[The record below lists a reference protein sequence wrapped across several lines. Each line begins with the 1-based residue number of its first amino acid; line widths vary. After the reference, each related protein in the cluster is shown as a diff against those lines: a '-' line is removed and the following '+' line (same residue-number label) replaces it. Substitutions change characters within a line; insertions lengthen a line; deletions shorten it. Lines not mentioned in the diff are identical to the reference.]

1 MKAFLKKYCP
11 IISKILTVPFLL
23 MGIFAFCLELFGAER
38 VDGFLL
44 SLQIPFNS
52 VQILTV
58 GSVIFLIWLP
68 CYTVTAYY
76 KEREA
81 KTAAKAADEAKL
93 RVCLSEN
100 FAPGKTDTPLRTAE
114 RDVKCRILL
123 EHAVGGY
130 RICYRRV
137 GKTNELVVN
146 GMVYDDMT
154 ATIESKHELTATVD
168 GHDIRVGYDGNTHSY
183 LTLDGVT
190 AARKLRWF

>member
-11 IISKILTVPFLL
+11 IISKILTIPFLII
-23 MGIFAFCLELFGAER
+23 GVFVFCLELFGAER

-81 KTAAKAADEAKL
+81 KAATEAADEAKL
-93 RVCLSEN
+93 SVCLSEN
-100 FAPGKTDTPLRTAE
+100 FVPGKTEPPLRTAAK
-114 RDVKCRILL
+114 DVKCRILL
-123 EHAVGGY
+123 EHTVGAY

-137 GKTNELVVN
+137 GKTNELAVN
-146 GMVYDDMT
+146 GMVYDEMT
-154 ATIESKHELTATVD
+154 ATIEKKHELTATVD
-168 GHDIRVGYDGNTHSY
+168 GHDIRVGYDGDTHSY
-183 LTLDGVT
+183 LTFDGVT
-190 AARKLRWF
+190 VARKMRLY

>member
-58 GSVIFLIWLP
+58 GSVIFLIWQP

-81 KTAAKAADEAKL
+81 KTAAEAADEAKL
-93 RVCLSEN
+93 RACLSEN
-100 FAPGKTDTPLRTAE
+100 FAPGKTDTPLRTAS
-114 RDVKCRILL
+114 RAGRQVPHPAGAYGGRLPHLL
-123 EHAVGGY
+123 PPCGKNQRAGGKRY
-130 RICYRRV
+130 GLRR
-137 GKTNELVVN
+137 
-146 GMVYDDMT
+146 
-154 ATIESKHELTATVD
+154 
-168 GHDIRVGYDGNTHSY
+168 HDRHH
-183 LTLDGVT
+183 
-190 AARKLRWF
+190 

>member
-11 IISKILTVPFLL
+11 IVSKILLIPFLII
-23 MGIFAFCLELFGAER
+23 GVFVFCLELFGAER

-68 CYTVTAYY
+68 CYAVTAYY
-76 KEREA
+76 KETE
-81 KTAAKAADEAKL
+81 AKAAAEAVDEAKL

-100 FAPGKTDTPLRTAE
+100 FVPGKTEPPLRTAAK
-114 RDVKCRILL
+114 DVKCRILL
-123 EHAVGGY
+123 EQAVGTY

-146 GMVYDDMT
+146 GMVYDEMT
-154 ATIESKHELTATVD
+154 ATIEKKHELIATVD
-168 GHDIRVGYDGNTHSY
+168 GHDIRVGYDGDTHSY
-183 LTLDGVT
+183 LTFDGVT
-190 AARKLRWF
+190 EARKMRLY

>member
-1 MKAFLKKYCP
+1 MRAFLKKYCP

-23 MGIFAFCLELFGAER
+23 MGIFAFCLELFGDER
-38 VDGFLL
+38 VDRFLTYSQL
-44 SLQIPFNS
+44 PFDS
-52 VQILTV
+52 KHILAV
-58 GSVIFLIWLP
+58 GGVILLIWLP
-68 CYTVTAYY
+68 CYLLTVYY
-76 KEREA
+76 HDTEA

-100 FAPGKTDTPLRTAE
+100 FAPGKTDIPLRTAE

-123 EHAVGGY
+123 EHTVGGY

-154 ATIESKHELTATVD
+154 AIIESKHELTATVD

>member
-11 IISKILTVPFLL
+11 IISKILTVPFLII
-23 MGIFAFCLELFGAER
+23 GVFVFCLELFGAER

-81 KTAAKAADEAKL
+81 KAAAEAADEIGRASCRE
-93 RVCLSEN
+93 RV
-100 FAPGKTDTPLRTAE
+100 FM
-114 RDVKCRILL
+114 
-123 EHAVGGY
+123 
-130 RICYRRV
+130 
-137 GKTNELVVN
+137 
-146 GMVYDDMT
+146 MV
-154 ATIESKHELTATVD
+154 
-168 GHDIRVGYDGNTHSY
+168 
-183 LTLDGVT
+183 
-190 AARKLRWF
+190 

>member
-11 IISKILTVPFLL
+11 IISKILTVPFLII
-23 MGIFAFCLELFGAER
+23 GVFVFCLELFGAER

-81 KTAAKAADEAKL
+81 KTAAESADEAKL

-123 EHAVGGY
+123 EHTVGGY

-154 ATIESKHELTATVD
+154 ATLEGEHELTATVD
-168 GHDIRVGYDGNTHSY
+168 GHVIRVGLDNTNHSY
-183 LTLDGVT
+183 VTFDGDTV
-190 AARKLRWF
+190 AKKIRWI

>member
-81 KTAAKAADEAKL
+81 KTAAEAADEAKL

-100 FAPGKTDTPLRTAE
+100 FVPGKTDTPLRTAAK
-114 RDVKCRILL
+114 DVKCRILL
-123 EHAVGGY
+123 EQAVGTY

-137 GKTNELVVN
+137 GKTNELMVN

-154 ATIESKHELTATVD
+154 ATLEGEHELTATVD
-168 GHDIRVGYDGNTHSY
+168 GHDIRVGLDNTNHSY
-183 LTLDGVT
+183 VTFDGETV
-190 AARKLRWF
+190 AKKIRWI

>member
-100 FAPGKTDTPLRTAE
+100 FVPGKTDTPLRTAAK
-114 RDVKCRILL
+114 DVKCRILL
-123 EHAVGGY
+123 EQAVGTY

-154 ATIESKHELTATVD
+154 ATLEGEHELTATVD
-168 GHDIRVGYDGNTHSY
+168 GHDIRVGLDNTNHNYVTFDGET
-183 LTLDGVT
+183 V
-190 AARKLRWF
+190 AKKIRWI